1 MTHKLSLN
9 SLVLDYKRAVEG
21 KGVEGTR
28 ALTAI
33 VAFALA
39 YNAPL
44 PDNGPYGSG
53 DAVNGC
59 LKPIIN
65 NLVSDVNEL
74 YCIDMGS
81 VDDMITVMYC
91 NRYDAAHGGRRA
103 LEAYSVKQ
111 IVDETLGGDIWPTVM
126 LWCDRFVDCVRFYLS
141 ETKKG

>member
-21 KGVEGTR
+21 KGVEGPR

-65 NLVSDVNEL
+65 SLVSDVNEL
-74 YCIDMGS
+74 YCIDTGS
-81 VDDMITVMYC
+81 IIDMITVMYC

>member
-9 SLVLDYKRAVEG
+9 SLVLDYKRASEG

-44 PDNGPYGSG
+44 PDNGAYGSG
-53 DAVNGC
+53 EALNNC
-59 LKPIIN
+59 LKPLIT

-74 YCIDMGS
+74 YCIDLGS
-81 VDDMITVMYC
+81 IDDLITVMYC

-111 IVDETLGGDIWPTVM
+111 IVDETLGNDVWPTVL
-126 LWCDRFVDCVRFYLS
+126 LWCDRFVDCARFYIN
-141 ETKKG
+141 ETKE